1 MSERSRKSKDFD
13 KPKAKSGG
21 FSKGKTSRK
30 SDAPKKYSEKSDD
43 SYASKKR
50 FSKSSDSPEGK
61 SRFRSEKRT
70 SDSYSKKD
78 SYEKKSYGSRE
89 ESDGKRSYKRK
100 EDSFEKKSYG
110 RREDSSERRSYK
122 RKDDSFEK
130 KSYGSRDESA
140 GKRSYKRKDDS
151 FEKKSYGRRE
161 DSSEKRSYTRK
172 GDSFEKKSYGM
183 RDESAGKRSYSRN
196 EESSDKKS
204 YKSRISFSDDKEN
217 TRPKR
222 RFDKDDDTSTS
233 KRTFRRFDK
242 EEDSS
247 TGVSGNKYNVVK
259 KSDASHSGG
268 KNEKHYSKDEKP
280 VRRKRR
286 DVNADSEI
294 LSEIVENRKRSG
306 RLVEKP
312 KVLSLSYEEK
322 VGPIRLN
329 KYIANAGICSRRE
342 ADTIIESGV
351 IMVNGVYVTELG
363 MKVMPTDEV
372 RYGDRVLCRE
382 KTVYLLLNKPKDYIT
397 TLEDD
402 RGRKNVMELIAGACR
417 ERIYPVGRLDRTTTG
432 LLLFTN
438 DGEMA
443 RKLMHP
449 KMGIKK
455 VYQVELDKNLKH
467 PDMLKIADGIEL
479 DDTFIKADS
488 IAYIN
493 PDTKREVGIE
503 IHSGQNRIVRRI
515 FESLGY
521 KVVKLDRTMYAG
533 LTKKDL
539 PRGRWRF
546 LNEREVNILKMSVK

>member
-1 MSERSRKSKDFD
+1 MRERIKKSKDFE
-13 KPKAKSGG
+13 KPKTKSGG
-21 FSKGKTSRK
+21 FSKGRVSSKGDSTHR
-30 SDAPKKYSEKSDD
+30 DSE
-43 SYASKKR
+43 
-50 FSKSSDSPEGK
+50 
-61 SRFRSEKRT
+61 
-70 SDSYSKKD
+70 
-78 SYEKKSYGSRE
+78 
-89 ESDGKRSYKRK
+89 RK
-100 EDSFEKKSYG
+100 EDSYSSKRRFSKPEDSSEGKSSFRVEKRKSDSSSEKRSYDKKSYAP
-110 RREDSSERRSYK
+110 REDSSGRRSYDK
-122 RKDDSFEK
+122 
-130 KSYGSRDESA
+130 
-140 GKRSYKRKDDS
+140 
-151 FEKKSYGRRE
+151 RE
-161 DSSEKRSYTRK
+161 DSSEKRSY
-172 GDSFEKKSYGM
+172 GKKTYGS
-183 RDESAGKRSYSRN
+183 RDESSGNRSYGRNSDSSEKRTYGKKTYGSRDDSSEN
-196 EESSDKKS
+196 RSYLRKENSSDKKS
-204 YKSRISFSDDKEN
+204 YKSRISFSDESNSD
-217 TRPKR
+217 RPKR
-222 RFDKDDDTSTS
+222 RFDKSEDASS
-233 KRTFRRFDK
+233 KRGPVRRFDRDERSFDQ
-242 EEDSS
+242 EEN
-247 TGVSGNKYNVVK
+247 GERKIYKVVK
-259 KSDASHSGG
+259 KGDSEYNKGNRDTR
-268 KNEKHYSKDEKP
+268 YRDDERP
-280 VRRKRR
+280 VRKKRR
-286 DVNADSEI
+286 DINAESEI
-294 LSEIVENRKRSG
+294 LSEIVENRKRTG

-342 ADTIIESGV
+342 ADTLIEGGA

-397 TLEDD
+397 SLDEE

-438 DGEMA
+438 DGDMA

-455 VYQVELDKNLKH
+455 VYQIELDKNLKH
-467 PDMLKIADGIEL
+467 ADMMKIADGIEL
-479 DDTFIKADS
+479 DDAYIKADS

-503 IHSGQNRIVRRI
+503 IHTGQNRVVRRV

-521 KVVKLDRTMYAG
+521 KVVRLDRTLYAG

-546 LNEREVNILKMSVK
+546 LNEKEVNILKMSVK